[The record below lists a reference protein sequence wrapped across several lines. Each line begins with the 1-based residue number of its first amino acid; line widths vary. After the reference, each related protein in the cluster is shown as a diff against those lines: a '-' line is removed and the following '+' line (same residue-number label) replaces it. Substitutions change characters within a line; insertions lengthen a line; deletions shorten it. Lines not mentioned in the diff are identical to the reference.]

1 MATSKTI
8 RQQMRKQRSAPV
20 ETETTVQ
27 DLTMPEKH
35 KFARELVKNGEAAD
49 LKEAWQ
55 IMRDRGIHK

>member
-8 RQQMRKQRSAPV
+8 RQQMRKQRSTPV

-27 DLTMPEKH
+27 DLTMEEKH
-35 KFARELVKNGEAAD
+35 EFARALVKSGEASN